1 MANSQ
6 KNKNMITKDDCFY
19 LGKIVKTHGLKGELT
34 IKIDADNPSAY
45 TKMDHFFVEMNKVLT
60 PFFVTKV
67 TLSGDKLFI
76 SLPDVDTVDA
86 ASRYVGKE
94 VYLPMEMLPKLKG
107 NKFYFHELPGFSVV
121 DDQKGDIGTVK
132 DVLQYPTQAVIQ
144 VEFQGKEI
152 LLPIVD
158 EVIKKLDRNKKILY
172 ITAPEGLIDMY
183 LE

>member
-1 MANSQ
+1 
-6 KNKNMITKDDCFY
+6 MITKDDCFY

-34 IKIDADNPSAY
+34 IKIDADSPAEY
-45 TKMDHFFVEMNKVLT
+45 AKMDHFFVEINKVLT
-60 PFFVTKV
+60 PFFVSKLTH
-67 TLSGDKLFI
+67 TGDKFFVA
-76 SLPDVDTVDA
+76 LPDVNTIEG

-107 NKFYFHELPGFSVV
+107 NKFYYHELPGFSVV
-121 DDQKGDIGTVK
+121 DDQKGDIGVVK
-132 DVLQYPTQAVIQ
+132 EVLQYPTQAIIQ
-144 VEFQGKEI
+144 IMFQGKEV

-172 ITAPEGLIDMY
+172 VSAPEGLIDMY